1 MSYILEAL
9 KKSDEER
16 KKAEPPVIDE
26 VYKAKATSPRK
37 AGQERRRRPMG
48 ISPIIMLVLFSGIM
62 LTLGY
67 YIAKKAHPET
77 PETPMKATDIATEMV
92 QKQYIESSPQKNL
105 LPKESLQP
113 KVLISAS
120 TKDQPTLQELEPP
133 PQQRK
138 NLARKRTQ
146 ANKQDTLPQ
155 LEDLPPDIQ
164 SQLPDLS
171 FAGHAYA
178 AIPSQRLIIINSKI
192 LREGERIHP
201 HLRLQ
206 KITKNGII
214 LNYKSHTFEIR
225 LTNW

>member
-26 VYKAKATSPRK
+26 VYRAKASSPRK

-77 PETPMKATDIATEMV
+77 PGTPIETTNIATEMV
-92 QKQYIESSPQKNL
+92 KEQHIEPSPQKNL

-113 KVLISAS
+113 KVLRPAN
-120 TKDQPTLQELEPP
+120 TKDLPTPQEMETP
-133 PQQRK
+133 PQQNK
-138 NLARKRTQ
+138 NIASKRTE

-155 LEDLPPDIQ
+155 IEELPPDIQ

-171 FAGHAYA
+171 FAGHAYS

-192 LREGERIHP
+192 LREGESIQP
-201 HLRLQ
+201 QLRLQ
-206 KITKNGII
+206 QITKTGLI

-225 LTNW
+225 LTH